1 MILAIATGTYVSG
14 SVTCV
19 FPAVPLGAGIGPELA
34 RCYQHRNGS
43 GGILAHHIDCRVDHL
58 VLRPI
63 CFRSIVYCSHSI
75 AIIQWNRNENSRNI
89 HIVCSYICRW
99 ASRWYPVMPS
109 YKEIGC
115 SETRLRL
122 SAADWF
128 LSSMVTLSRCDTI
141 TDYCHVP
148 RAIYIMQ
155 KYLSGPVTGILRCH
169 H

>member
-1 MILAIATGTYVSG
+1 MIFTIVTGTYVSG

-19 FPAVPLGAGIGPELA
+19 FPAVPRGAGIEPELA

-43 GGILAHHIDCRVDHL
+43 GGILVHHIDCRVDHL

-63 CFRSIVYCSHSI
+63 CFRSVVYCSHSI
-75 AIIQWNRNENSRNI
+75 AIIQWNRNENSRNM
-89 HIVCSYICRW
+89 HIVRSYICLW
-99 ASRWYPVMPS
+99 ASRWYPVMPC

-115 SETRLRL
+115 SETRLG
-122 SAADWF
+122 SCPVW
-128 LSSMVTLSRCDTI
+128 SRCDTI

-148 RAIYIMQ
+148 RAVYIMQ